1 MLDLTALVSTITF
14 LVLAELGDKT
24 QLVALL
30 ISSSDRSYRALLGC
44 VLGFTLVNVATLA
57 LGGLSSKIFP
67 YPLIKL
73 LSAALFLAFGILTLR
88 VSSHAEALRVKGL
101 LASLA
106 LVGSMELGDK
116 TNLAVLALTAY
127 LRAPLEV
134 LLGLLVA
141 ALLLMGSAFLLGSTL
156 ARVLSP
162 SKLRLLS
169 AVAFLG
175 VGLYMLIDLIISQC
189 VTSGL

>member
-1 MLDLTALVSTITF
+1 MLDPTAFTSTITF

-30 ISSSDRSYRALLGC
+30 ISSSDRTCRALVGC
-44 VLGFTLVNVATLA
+44 VLGFVLVNVATLA
-57 LGGLSSKIFP
+57 LGGLSSKILP

-73 LSAALFLAFGILTLR
+73 LSAVAFLTFGILALKASSQVETL
-88 VSSHAEALRVKGL
+88 KGKGF

-106 LVGSMELGDK
+106 LVASMELGDK

-127 LRAPLEV
+127 FRAPFEV
-134 LLGLLVA
+134 LLGLLVS
-141 ALLLMGSAFLLGSTL
+141 ALLLMGSAFLLGSSL
-156 ARVLSP
+156 ARMLSP

-169 AVAFLG
+169 AAAFLG
-175 VGLYMLIDLIISQC
+175 VGLYMLADLIVSQC
-189 VTSGL
+189 ISLRM